1 MLTYY
6 YLFSFYFS
14 PFWGEEFEFEIP
26 RRFRYLG
33 VCVYERDRP
42 LGRVTVRRDQ
52 LTSFNDKDHWFPL
65 RPLNVESE
73 VQVFNFINYTSYYS
87 IILGLN

>member
-1 MLTYY
+1 MKVFRLYSAC
-6 YLFSFYFS
+6 LFLLNIYVYVFVFFS

-33 VCVYERDRP
+33 VFVYERDRP

-73 VQVFNFINYTSYYS
+73 VQVFN
-87 IILGLN
+87 

>member
-1 MLTYY
+1 MIVFK
-6 YLFSFYFS
+6 FSS

-73 VQVFNFINYTSYYS
+73 VQVLYFIIITFYKVLFMDLNYY
-87 IILGLN
+87 

>member
-1 MLTYY
+1 M
-6 YLFSFYFS
+6 
-14 PFWGEEFEFEIP
+14 
-26 RRFRYLG
+26 
-33 VCVYERDRP
+33 CVYERDRP

-73 VQVFNFINYTSYYS
+73 VQVLYFIIITLYEVLFMNLNNDKLY
-87 IILGLN
+87 IILQ

>member
-1 MLTYY
+1 MYKCITILLIYY
-6 YLFSFYFS
+6 CCLFVFS

-73 VQVFNFINYTSYYS
+73 VQVFI
-87 IILGLN
+87 

>member
-1 MLTYY
+1 MLTYNIF
-6 YLFSFYFS
+6 LFYFS

-73 VQVFNFINYTSYYS
+73 VQVFYFNNYSRFK
-87 IILGLN
+87 L